1 MESSKKREI
10 PRKALM
16 VSVRGHVVK
25 MADADPLYHMI
36 HSINNGTAR
45 LIVAADHQ
53 KEKEANK

>member
-1 MESSKKREI
+1 MESSKKRKI

-16 VSVRGHVVK
+16 VSV
-25 MADADPLYHMI
+25 LSHMI